1 MVSNKKFGYSFSIIF
16 FSIYI
21 ILIYFD
27 INGSNYALT
36 ISILFLILSMFKPN
50 YLSKL
55 NNYWF
60 KLSLFLSR
68 VLNPIILAIIFFLIF
83 SPISILMRIFGR
95 DELKIKNKS
104 KITYW
109 INCKETYDK
118 NYFWNQF

>member
-36 ISILFLILSMFKPN
+36 ISILFLIFSMFKPI

-68 VLNPIILAIIFFLIF
+68 VFNPIILAVIFFLIF